1 MKRLTCFL
9 EYFSFLIIASFGAI
23 FNFILTNRNFGK
35 TWALQISTWHRA
47 LRKGKKAIVIRRFEK
62 EADEMAKKLFKSSD
76 LVKKLKNFHPYDP
89 KTKKGN
95 FKQIGKTFYIK
106 RFGRWEWFLQICK
119 LSDQNSLRSAD
130 DVMCDRVFFDE
141 FTTTTA
147 KYALY
152 KGNEAN
158 DLMDIFFS
166 VKREHKV
173 RFFFFGNREYIENPY
188 FDYFGI
194 RPPERSYEGVRR
206 YRGGSIAVM
215 VINNQPKE
223 RNEYDKK
230 VRSLLQGT
238 AYGDYIYENA
248 YKEGNVFKRS
258 KTPPGAT
265 KIYSVCVQS
274 KPLTLSIHGGKVYV
288 KQGVNKSDRIFSD
301 EITGKYRNEM
311 QLVRKDKNRFLFL
324 ERAVRANNLYYENES
339 AYAALAPLLHKFGI
353 R

>member
-47 LRKGKKAIVIRRFEK
+47 LYHGKKAIIMRRFDK
-62 EADEMAKKLFKSSD
+62 EVEEMAKKLFKSAD
-76 LVKKLKNFHPYDP
+76 LVKKLKKFQPYDP

-95 FKQIGKTFYIK
+95 FKRIGKTFYIK

-119 LSDQNSLRSAD
+119 VSDQNSLRSAD

-141 FTTTTA
+141 FTTTPA

-152 KGNEAN
+152 KGNEVQ
-158 DLMDIFFS
+158 DLIDVFFS

-194 RPPERSYEGVRR
+194 RPPERGYEGVRR
-206 YRGGSIAVM
+206 YRHGSVAVM
-215 VINNQPKE
+215 VINNKPREKD
-223 RNEYDKK
+223 EYDLK
-230 VRSLLQGT
+230 VRALFEGT
-238 AYGDYIYENA
+238 AYGDYIYNNS
-248 YKEGNVFKRS
+248 YKEGYSFKRS
-258 KTPPGAT
+258 KTPPEAT
-265 KIYSVCVQS
+265 KIYSVCIQS
-274 KPLTLSIHGGKVYV
+274 KPLTLSLHGGKLYV

-301 EITGKYRNEM
+301 IITGKYPHEL

-324 ERAVRANNLYYENES
+324 ERAVRQNNVYYENES
-339 AYAALAPLLHKFGI
+339 AFAALAPLLQKFGI
-353 R
+353 K